1 MAVLAQSAEICYTE
15 PERKCFPVRCDCHIH
30 MVLDGADWK
39 RAIAR
44 HSGGVDEVWVR
55 RVLETYRKLGFAYL
69 RDGGDRWGAG
79 VRDHYLI
86 HYVVSGRGT
95 FTAAGRAFPVRAGEV
110 FLVWPNVV
118 VSYEAGTPLSPLC
131 AQGHY
136 GGFIGEKYENL
147 SQYAA
152 MVTQKRAK
160 GADFIKIMISGLMD
174 FDRFGVL
181 TEDGLPPET
190 IRELIH
196 IAHEEG
202 FAVMA
207 HANGARTV
215 EAAALAGVDSVE
227 HGAYLDT
234 DALHAMRE
242 NGTVWVPTLSTI
254 GNLRGMGR
262 FDEAAVAAILESAM
276 ENVAAFAAMGGLI
289 APGTDAGAWAVPHG
303 SLSEYALLEQVL
315 GENAENILSRGAAE
329 CVFLDADRKSAAI
342 AEGNF
347 RRLGIGAKVT
357 LTRAENY
364 LSGNCGAFSV
374 PGCAVGTAR
383 DGCFFTRFFC
393 SCGEYLTFW
402 LGSMILNPLL
412 WCRGLR

>member
-1 MAVLAQSAEICYTE
+1 MG
-15 PERKCFPVRCDCHIH
+15 CDCHIH

-44 HSGGVDEVWVR
+44 HSGGVQEAWVR
-55 RVLETYRKLGFAYL
+55 RVLEVYQKLGFSYL
-69 RDGGDRWGAG
+69 RDGGDRWSVGAKA
-79 VRDHYLI
+79 RSL
-86 HYVVSGRGT
+86 
-95 FTAAGRAFPVRAGEV
+95 AGE
-110 FLVWPNVV
+110 
-118 VSYEAGTPLSPLC
+118 YGITYRTPLSPLC

-147 SQYAA
+147 SEYAA
-152 MVTQKRAK
+152 KVSRKRTE

-215 EAAALAGVDSVE
+215 EAAARAGVDSVE
-227 HGAYLDT
+227 HGAYLDA

-254 GNLRGMGR
+254 GNLRGTGR
-262 FDEAAVAAILESAM
+262 FDETAVAAILESAM
-276 ENVAAFAAMGGLI
+276 ENVSAFASMGGLI

-303 SLSEYALLEQVL
+303 SLSEYALLGQAL
-315 GENAENILSRGAAE
+315 GENAESILSRGAAE
-329 CVFLDADRKSAAI
+329 IQRK
-342 AEGNF
+342 F
-347 RRLGIGAKVT
+347 
-357 LTRAENY
+357 
-364 LSGNCGAFSV
+364 
-374 PGCAVGTAR
+374 
-383 DGCFFTRFFC
+383 
-393 SCGEYLTFW
+393 
-402 LGSMILNPLL
+402 
-412 WCRGLR
+412 

>member
-55 RVLETYRKLGFAYL
+55 RVLETYQKLGFTYL
-69 RDGGDRWGAG
+69 RDGGDRWGVGAKA
-79 VRDHYLI
+79 RSL
-86 HYVVSGRGT
+86 
-95 FTAAGRAFPVRAGEV
+95 AGE
-110 FLVWPNVV
+110 
-118 VSYEAGTPLSPLC
+118 YGITYRTPLSPLC

-152 MVTQKRAK
+152 MVTQKRAD

-207 HANGARTV
+207 HTNGARTV

-234 DALHAMRE
+234 DALRAMRE

-262 FDEAAVAAILESAM
+262 FDETAVAAILESAM

-329 CVFLDADRKSAAI
+329 IQRK
-342 AEGNF
+342 F
-347 RRLGIGAKVT
+347 
-357 LTRAENY
+357 
-364 LSGNCGAFSV
+364 
-374 PGCAVGTAR
+374 
-383 DGCFFTRFFC
+383 
-393 SCGEYLTFW
+393 
-402 LGSMILNPLL
+402 
-412 WCRGLR
+412 